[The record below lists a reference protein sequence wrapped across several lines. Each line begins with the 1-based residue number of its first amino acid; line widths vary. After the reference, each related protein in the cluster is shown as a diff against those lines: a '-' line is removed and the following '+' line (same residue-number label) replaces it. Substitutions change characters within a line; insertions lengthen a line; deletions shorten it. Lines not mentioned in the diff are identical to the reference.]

1 MKRIYIIA
9 FLSIACH
16 LTYGQK
22 ANTEKKEYFVC
33 SLTPDIY
40 HDHSGCSNLLPCSGG
55 KKKQIKDLTNLR
67 PCRKCAWP
75 QYIDSGF
82 VDIKRVLGVR
92 DREHVI
98 DSLGTGE
105 STMYR
110 RDGFSLRVTG
120 EPGSRAVR
128 MIEFYPNSFIEFKES
143 EILSK
148 EFFNMFGLKFDGCTS
163 DTIRFKTPNP
173 VTKKIKRDVTI
184 EYRGCAIVEP
194 KERHEDISKYYY
206 ELNFLAKEGDLS
218 ADLEKIQLILRKD
231 R

>member
-1 MKRIYIIA
+1 MGKLFII
-9 FLSIACH
+9 SILLTGCH
-16 LTYGQK
+16 LTHGQK
-22 ANTEKKEYFVC
+22 NSTEKKEYFAC
-33 SLTPDIY
+33 SLTPEIY
-40 HDHSGCSNLLPCSGG
+40 HDHGGCSNLLPCTGG

-82 VDIKRVLGVR
+82 IDIKKVLGVR
-92 DREHVI
+92 DRNQVI

-120 EPGSRAVR
+120 SPGSRTVN
-128 MIEFYPNSFIEFKES
+128 MIEFHFQKWIVFNEDSL
-143 EILSK
+143 LSK
-148 EFFNMFGLKFDGCTS
+148 HFFDRLGLRFDNCKA
-163 DTIRFKTPNP
+163 DTARYKTPNP
-173 VTKKIKRDVTI
+173 VTKKVKRDFTI
-184 EYRGCAIVEP
+184 EYRGCAVVEER
-194 KERHEDISKYYY
+194 ERHEDLTKYYY
-206 ELNFLAKEGDLS
+206 ELVFLAKEGDLS